1 MSPVRTSPRT
11 DRRTLLAEGAITL
24 LAQHGAHGLT
34 HRRLDRH
41 LSLPEGSTSNVFST
55 REALLAA
62 ALDALGARDLGDVD
76 RGIAAGDLTVEQA
89 SAAVT
94 AAIFGWLTPE
104 ARPRLLARYELL
116 LESARRPGLQA
127 TFLEHRA
134 RFTAVSEQ
142 LARAAG
148 CSRPEQRAAEI
159 VAWADGVL
167 LEHIVAPESAL
178 TRDAVAAAVR
188 RLLDAP

>member
-1 MSPVRTSPRT
+1 MPRVKTPRT
-11 DRRTLLAEGAITL
+11 DRPRLLAEGAIEL
-24 LAQHGAHGLT
+24 LADHGAHGLT

-41 LSLPEGSTSNVFST
+41 LALPEGSTSNVFPT

-62 ALDALGARDLGDVD
+62 ALDALGERDLDDVEHD
-76 RGIAAGDLTVEQA
+76 GAELTIEQA
-89 SAAVT
+89 GEAVA
-94 AAIFGWLTPE
+94 AAIFGWLAPK

-134 RFTAVSEQ
+134 RFTAVTEQ
-142 LARAAG
+142 LIRAAA

-167 LEHIVAPESAL
+167 LDHIVAPQSAL
-178 TRDAVAAAVR
+178 TRDAVAAGAR
-188 RLLDAP
+188 RLLDVP